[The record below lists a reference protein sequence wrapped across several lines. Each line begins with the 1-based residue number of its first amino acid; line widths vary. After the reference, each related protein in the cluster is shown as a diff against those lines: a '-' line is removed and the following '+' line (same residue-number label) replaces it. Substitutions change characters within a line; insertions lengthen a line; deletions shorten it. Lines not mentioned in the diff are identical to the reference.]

1 MTAELGRGLWEG
13 RETMRLAGAF
23 FSVLLVAVVLFP
35 ARPVGASRAEYVYV
49 IHADSL
55 DRQAIVERSNG
66 EQYLIEV
73 GVGCLSLQ
81 FAEGDTVVIVSPG
94 MFAGIG
100 SRLVLP
106 DRNQDCR
113 ILRSE
118 RIDSARP
125 NPIRARGLRE
135 DAERAVIEAIP
146 LQMQTGSPGNA
157 QRQPSEK
164 TVQPVNAT
172 SEGDGLGLVVMAA
185 LVAGAVGWFLG
196 RRKRGPQ
203 GSGTDSGVVS

>member
-1 MTAELGRGLWEG
+1 M
-13 RETMRLAGAF
+13 
-23 FSVLLVAVVLFP
+23 
-35 ARPVGASRAEYVYV
+35 YV

-81 FAEGDTVVIVSPG
+81 FAEGDTVVIVSRG

-135 DAERAVIEAIP
+135 DAEREVIEAIP
-146 LQMQTGSPGNA
+146 LQMQTGSPGRECTA
-157 QRQPSEK
+157 PAVREHRGACECHIQGGRFGVCRGSTSSGGCGVVPWQEEARASRIGDRFWRGFVEPSL
-164 TVQPVNAT
+164 P
-172 SEGDGLGLVVMAA
+172 
-185 LVAGAVGWFLG
+185 WG
-196 RRKRGPQ
+196 RRPA
-203 GSGTDSGVVS
+203 